1 MHYHGKVCSRH
12 HRFLFVRLHYPW
24 KEENKKVTK
33 SLKDIG
39 SVNILKYFTIIYGLP
54 YHEQQLGL
62 EGPIQ

>member
-1 MHYHGKVCSRH
+1 MTTERYAVGIIVSFLCDCTILGKR
-12 HRFLFVRLHYPW
+12 
-24 KEENKKVTK
+24 KNKKVTK

-62 EGPIQ
+62 EGPIK

>member
-1 MHYHGKVCSRH
+1 
-12 HRFLFVRLHYPW
+12 VRLHYPW

-39 SVNILKYFTIIYGLP
+39 LVNILKYFTIIYGLP

-62 EGPIQ
+62 EGPIK